1 MKAEKMNV
9 EIERTRNE
17 RQGIRLST
25 YRDKLWG
32 MREDV
37 ASETGDGRND
47 LQG

>member
-25 YRDKLWG
+25 YREKLWD
-32 MREDV
+32 MHEDL
-37 ASETGDGRND
+37 ASETGGGRDD